1 MRIMLILGVMIL
13 GFMACSNKKT
23 VEPNP
28 VVLDNIIH
36 LSTAI
41 KNVREEMMLS
51 ELVDSVS
58 YVPLETK
65 SNCMLGNTQRLTF
78 SPQYIFYSNYCFDWN
93 GRFLFRIG
101 NQGQG
106 ACEDIYVHVA
116 DIVYLNNHF
125 YGNASKII
133 EYDDRGKCTGKELS
147 WFTQKT
153 MDTAP
158 VGHLVNQVC
167 FAPAGENLMFYNSP
181 DTVYFIN
188 TDYEFVAK
196 RSMMPWNRKGIAP
209 SMGSVKYTSYYKDT
223 TLFYN
228 FYTDTVFTVTPTS
241 LIRRWVV
248 ELDEELRFPT
258 RYLYEDG
265 LLSEAFKCWESG
277 NLENAKMI
285 KLLDHKYM
293 VSGVFETER
302 FVFLLVYES
311 MPFRELRKVPDTP
324 PLIAIYNKRTG
335 ETFAVKQVVDDLGG
349 MKAFFPSWGAYNE
362 KLLATIWPYKLKE
375 FIEEEQS
382 AGRTVAPQI
391 LNLMKR
397 VREDDNPILIIA
409 NLKTK

>member
-65 SNCMLGNTQRLTF
+65 SNCMLGNTQRFTF

-147 WFTQKT
+147 WYAQKT

-158 VGHLVNQVC
+158 VGRMVNKVC
-167 FAPAGENLMFYNSP
+167 FAPAGENLMFYNFP

-209 SMGSVKYTSYYKDT
+209 SMESVKYTSYYKDT

-228 FYTDTVFTVTPTS
+228 FYTDTVFTVTHTS
-241 LIRRWVV
+241 QIPRWVV

>member
-65 SNCMLGNTQRLTF
+65 SNCMLGNTQRFTF

-147 WFTQKT
+147 WYAQKT

-158 VGHLVNQVC
+158 VGRMVNKVC
-167 FAPAGENLMFYNSP
+167 FAPAGENLMFYNFP

-209 SMGSVKYTSYYKDT
+209 SMESVKYTSYYKDT

-241 LIRRWVV
+241 LIPRWVV

-335 ETFAVKQVVDDLGG
+335 ETFAVKQIIDDLGG

>member
-241 LIRRWVV
+241 LIPRWVV

-382 AGRTVAPQI
+382 AGRTVVPQI

>member
-147 WFTQKT
+147 WYAQKT

-158 VGHLVNQVC
+158 VGRMVNKVC
-167 FAPAGENLMFYNSP
+167 FAPAGENLMFYNFP

-241 LIRRWVV
+241 LVPRWVV

>member
-209 SMGSVKYTSYYKDT
+209 SMESVKYTSYYKDT

-241 LIRRWVV
+241 LVPRWVV

>member
-241 LIRRWVV
+241 LIPRWVV